1 MPVKLWTKF
10 LVLLLAV
17 AAVGLSAALVLREL
31 MVRDFRGYLEGDRE
45 DRVYWITA
53 DLERTYERLGAWSHE
68 ALEEDAL
75 WALMLGFEI
84 RVIDAGGRVV
94 SDTET
99 ALASLS
105 PLMKRR
111 GLAALQ
117 ARQRERPQ
125 YVSYPLFLAG
135 SRIGLLEVRP
145 LELRKGTVFV
155 ERSNLFLL
163 GSLVLMGAIAVA
175 LSAIASRRLTRPLKR
190 LSSAAAAISEGDL
203 SSRVPVSQKDE
214 IGTLAE
220 TFNRMAQALQGVEH
234 LRKKLLAN
242 VAHELRTPL
251 GAMRAELEG
260 MMDGLIP
267 IRREQLQSLHDE
279 TGRLRRI
286 LDGMED
292 LAHAHASTLT
302 ISKRTVALR
311 PLLSDIVERARMSA
325 RGKDVRIGLECDDA
339 LVIQADPDKL
349 GQIVLNVVDNAVKA
363 VSAGGAVTVRA
374 SATGGEVTIAVE
386 DDGVGI
392 APADLPFIFERFYR
406 RSEGGLGIGLAI
418 VKELV
423 EAHGGRTEVRSELGQ
438 GSVFTAHFPS

>member
-1 MPVKLWTKF
+1 
-10 LVLLLAV
+10 
-17 AAVGLSAALVLREL
+17 
-31 MVRDFRGYLEGDRE
+31 MVRDFRDYLEGDRE
-45 DRVYWITA
+45 DRAYWITA
-53 DLERTYERLGAWSHE
+53 DLERTYEKLGGWNPE
-68 ALEEDAL
+68 VLEEDAL
-75 WALMLGFEI
+75 WALMLGFEM
-84 RVIDAGGRVV
+84 RVMDADGEVV
-94 SDTET
+94 AETET

-117 ARQRERPQ
+117 ARQRPPPQ
-125 YVSYPLFLAG
+125 YVPYPLFVAG
-135 SRIGLLEVRP
+135 SRIGLLELRP

-175 LSAIASRRLTRPLKR
+175 LSAIAARRLTTPLKH
-190 LSSAAAAISEGDL
+190 LASAATAISEGDL
-203 SSRVPVSQKDE
+203 SSRVSVSQKDE
-214 IGTLAE
+214 LGTLAE
-220 TFNRMAQALQGVEH
+220 TFNRMAQALEGVEH
-234 LRKKLLAN
+234 LRKKLLAD

-251 GAMRAELEG
+251 GAMRAELEA

-267 IRREQLQSLHDE
+267 VQREQLQSLHEE
-279 TGRLRRI
+279 TSRLRRI

-292 LAHAHASTLT
+292 LAHAHASALT
-302 ISKRTVALR
+302 IGKRTVSLR

-325 RGKDVRIGLECDDA
+325 SGKDVRFGIECDDG

-363 VSAGGAVTVRA
+363 VAAGGAVTVRA
-374 SATGGEVTIAVE
+374 TAGSGEVTIAVE

-392 APADLPFIFERFYR
+392 DAAELPLIFERFYR

-423 EAHGGRTEVRSELGQ
+423 EAHGGRADVASEPGE
-438 GSVFTAHFPS
+438 GSVFTLHFPS

>member
-1 MPVKLWTKF
+1 MASKLWTKF

-17 AAVGLSAALVLREL
+17 AAVGLSAALILREL
-31 MVRDFRGYLEGDRE
+31 MVRDFRDYLEGDRE
-45 DRVYWITA
+45 DRAYWITA
-53 DLERTYERLGAWSHE
+53 DLERTYEKLGGWSPA

-84 RVIDAGGRVV
+84 RVLAADGKLVA
-94 SDTET
+94 DTET

-117 ARQRERPQ
+117 ARQRPPPQ
-125 YVSYPLFLAG
+125 YVPYPLFLAG
-135 SRIGLLEVRP
+135 SRIGLLEVRR

-155 ERSNLFLL
+155 ERSNRFLL
-163 GSLVLMGAIAVA
+163 GSLLIMGVVALA
-175 LSAIASRRLTRPLKR
+175 LSAVASRRLTRPLKQ
-190 LSSAAAAISEGDL
+190 LASAAAAISEGDL
-203 SSRVPVSQKDE
+203 SSRVPVSQRDE
-214 IGTLAE
+214 IGALAG
-220 TFNRMAQALQGVEH
+220 TFNRMAHALQGVEQ

-267 IRREQLQSLHDE
+267 TGREQLQSLHDE
-279 TGRLRRI
+279 TGRLRRM
-286 LDGMED
+286 LDEMED
-292 LAHAHASTLT
+292 LAHAQASALT
-302 ISKRTVALR
+302 ISKRPVSLG
-311 PLLSDIVERARMSA
+311 PLLHDIVERARVNA
-325 RGKDVRIGLECDDA
+325 LDKDVHLALECDDR

-363 VSAGGAVTVRA
+363 VAAGGTVTVRA
-374 SATGGEVTIAVE
+374 SAGTGEVVVAVE
-386 DDGVGI
+386 DDGIGI
-392 APADLPFIFERFYR
+392 DPADLAFIFERFYR

-423 EAHGGRTEVRSELGQ
+423 EAHGGRIDVRSERGQ
-438 GSVFTAHFPS
+438 GSVFTLHFPS